1 MHLITGHEA
10 EAVSEGI
17 RRKRAHIATGQL
29 MINCITR
36 PEKERRGQKESL
48 YWRRNIETVEWNEI
62 GEIDVNIVHVDIKQ
76 KLG

>member
-1 MHLITGHEA
+1 
-10 EAVSEGI
+10 
-17 RRKRAHIATGQL
+17 